1 MATAEVIRGT
11 FTVSIRLL
19 RDDMWG
25 NARLAPI
32 PGEYRLWV
40 VDSRGNQQHGLVST
54 SAIATLYRWEFPDQF
69 NVRIENHPDGGLW
82 LVINDP
88 RRLKEIGA
96 YAAKQLRATYHRPGD
111 VGVEDA
117 IYFESFIGK
126 FCACNPKAI
135 FDEIRRRETGLRVLL
150 GCQGSVGPDSRPG
163 HRGDDPQR

>member
-1 MATAEVIRGT
+1 
-11 FTVSIRLL
+11 
-19 RDDMWG
+19 MWG

-96 YAAKQLRATYHRPGD
+96 YAAKQLRATYTTWRCRGRRRDLLRELHRQVLRLQPEGD
-111 VGVEDA
+111 
-117 IYFESFIGK
+117 
-126 FCACNPKAI
+126 
-135 FDEIRRRETGLRVLL
+135 IRR
-150 GCQGSVGPDSRPG
+150 DSSARDG
-163 HRGDDPQR
+163 T